1 MTAADP
7 TAENTA
13 ARRTASRMAANNVP
27 LSWAEIPA
35 AARRLLLHGS
45 RGRDHLLAVAR
56 QVLAQAAA
64 PATEPGFRLRL
75 LALAQSM
82 LLAAWTGS
90 PLDGALA
97 GMLLSPPLPGWPAL
111 PLPVENLLKAQ
122 LNFWTPP
129 KPEHPWWSA
138 QEAGASACAARL
150 DLARQGLAQEP
161 KNLFWKHAAWGL
173 AWPAADWPLVDALL
187 AEDTWP
193 RTLAPLRH
201 RFAAHA
207 FLAREDAHS
216 ALASLNAAPALAALV
231 GDACLRSEC
240 LMRLGPAVG
249 ADEAAQVLRSSL
261 RHCPWRTSQWLR
273 LHDLATGAAKAAEP
287 LPGAAAILLYTY
299 NKARE
304 LDETFASLAASEL
317 GESRIWALDNG
328 STDATARVLADWRQR
343 LGDRLTV
350 ISLPVNIGAP
360 AARNWLLSLP
370 EARRH
375 PFLAFLDDD
384 VALPADWLLKFGA
397 AVSACPDASVWGCR
411 VVDDAN
417 PLVLQS
423 IDLTPLPPE
432 PAGPDG
438 RNGRE
443 NQPLV
448 LPHQHLEQP
457 DQGQFSY
464 LRPCVSV
471 TGCCHLLREADID
484 KTGGFDIRFS
494 PTQFD
499 DLERDLRLGLSGGHA
514 AYQGHLR
521 VRHKRRS
528 GAAVE
533 RSAADMGNATAN
545 THKLLTKHEAGDFA
559 RLRERGEMLLEA
571 DLQRKMER
579 LEHERI

>member
-1 MTAADP
+1 MTVTDIHADTHAAK
-7 TAENTA
+7 
-13 ARRTASRMAANNVP
+13 RTASRMAANHAP
-27 LSWAEIPA
+27 LSWQEIPA
-35 AARRLLLHGS
+35 GAQRLLLHGS

-56 QVLAQAAA
+56 QVLAQAAN

-75 LALAQSM
+75 LALAQSV

-90 PLDGALA
+90 PLDGVLA

-111 PLPVENLLKAQ
+111 PLPVEHLLKAQ
-122 LNFWTPP
+122 VNFWTPP
-129 KPEHPWWSA
+129 QPEHPWWSA
-138 QEAGASACAARL
+138 QGAGKRL
-150 DLARQGLAQEP
+150 DAARQGLAQEP
-161 KNLFWKHAAWGL
+161 KNLFWKHAAWEL
-173 AWPAADWPLVDALL
+173 AWPTALPGGDWSLADELL
-187 AEDTWP
+187 DEGKWP

-207 FLAREDAHS
+207 FLARGDAHS
-216 ALASLNAAPALAALV
+216 ALASLNAAPALATLV

-249 ADEAAQVLRSSL
+249 ADEAAQVLRGSL
-261 RHCPWRTSQWLR
+261 RGSPWRTSQWLR
-273 LHDLATGAAKAAEP
+273 LYDLATGAAKAAAP
-287 LPGAAAILLYTY
+287 LPGGAAILLYTF

-304 LDETFASLAASEL
+304 LDETLASLAASDL

-328 STDATARVLADWRQR
+328 SGDETPRVLSGWRGR
-343 LGDRLTV
+343 LGNRLTV

-370 EARRH
+370 EARCY
-375 PFLAFLDDD
+375 PYVAFLDDD
-384 VALPADWLLKFGA
+384 VSLPADWLLKLGA
-397 AVSACPDASVWGCR
+397 AVLACPEASVWGCR

-423 IDLTPLPPE
+423 VDLTPLPP
-432 PAGPDG
+432 AASGPEGGED
-438 RNGRE
+438 
-443 NQPLV
+443 QPLA
-448 LPHQHLEQP
+448 LPRLHLEQP

-484 KTGGFDIRFS
+484 RTGGFDIRFS

-499 DLERDLRLGLSGGHA
+499 DLERDLRLGLAGGHA

-528 GAAVE
+528 GAAAE
-533 RSAADMGNATAN
+533 RSVVEIGNATAN
-545 THKLLTKHEAGDFA
+545 THKLLTKHKAEDFI
-559 RLRERGEMLLEA
+559 RLREQGEALLAA
-571 DLQRKMER
+571 DLERKMTR
-579 LEHERI
+579 LERERT